1 MKRLLLFLVIL
12 WGGGAVGYWYW
23 NEARA
28 RPVEFR
34 TVRVERGDL
43 RLTIEANGTL
53 EPVEVVDVG
62 AQVAGLIQSFGED
75 PRGQGKPISYGSPV
89 KEGTILARLDD
100 ALFKARVDQTRAQLD
115 RAKAD
120 VQQAKAGLWQAERE
134 LERNRNLR
142 SRSGAVSAQ
151 EYEAAQAEVETARA
165 GVAVAEGSV
174 GLAEANL
181 EEARVNLG
189 YTTIRSPVAGVILD
203 RRVNIGQTVVAS
215 LNAPS
220 LFLIAKDLSRMEIW
234 ASVNEA
240 DIGAIN
246 VGHPARFTVA
256 PFPDKDFLGKVSQ
269 IRLNASMVHNVVT
282 YTVVIDVDNADGKLL
297 PYLTARVQFQVD
309 ERPRVLLVP
318 NVALR
323 FRPGAGFIAPASPSP
338 RPDPSAGGPGSVGDP
353 AGERTATGS
362 RTRGSLWV
370 RQGDFVRPV
379 SVQVGP
385 TDGLRTEVTGEGL
398 AEGQDVVIGQRLRD
412 VGAAS
417 PFLPN
422 FGKSAR
428 NR

>member
-1 MKRLLLFLVIL
+1 
-12 WGGGAVGYWYW
+12 
-23 NEARA
+23 
-28 RPVEFR
+28 
-34 TVRVERGDL
+34 
-43 RLTIEANGTL
+43 
-53 EPVEVVDVG
+53 VEVVDVG

-75 PRGQGKPISYGSPV
+75 IRDESKSISYGSPV

-100 ALFKARVDQTRAQLD
+100 ALFKARVDQSRAQLD

-120 VQQAKAGLWQAERE
+120 VQQAKASLWQAERE
-134 LERNRNLR
+134 LERSRNLR
-142 SRSGAVSAQ
+142 SRNGAVSAQ
-151 EYEAAQAEVETARA
+151 EYDAAQAEVETSRA
-165 GVAVAEGSV
+165 GLAVAEASV

-240 DIGAIN
+240 DIGAIH
-246 VGHPARFTVA
+246 VGHEARFTVA
-256 PFPDKDFLGKVSQ
+256 PFPDRSFRGEVSQ

-282 YTVVIDVDNADGKLL
+282 YTVVIEVDNADGKLL
-297 PYLTARVQFQVD
+297 PYLTARVQFQVE
-309 ERPRVLLVP
+309 ERPKVLLVP

-323 FRPGAGFIAPASPSP
+323 FRPRAEHIAPSSQSP
-338 RPDPSAGGPGSVGDP
+338 RSNTPAGSPDSDGGPAGD
-353 AGERTATGS
+353 RDATGP

-370 RQGDFVRPV
+370 RQGDLVRPV
-379 SVQVGP
+379 AVQLGA
-385 TDGLRTEVTGEGL
+385 TDGLRTEVMGEGL
-398 AEGQDVVIGQRLRD
+398 AEGLDVVIGEQLRD
-412 VGAAS
+412 VGVAS

-422 FGKSAR
+422 FKKSAR
-428 NR
+428 TR